1 MLDDIFPPDT
11 DNDCA
16 QQREFEVLYRKNR
29 QRAYNLAYRLL
40 GNRAEAE
47 DVTQDAFVRAWHS
60 FAQYDRLRPFE
71 SWLMRI
77 VTNLVIDRRRRQ
89 KRVNIC
95 SLDAPAASSTDGSSM
110 LLELPDSSREPESLM
125 MAGTY
130 EESLQN
136 ALSLLPLR
144 YREPVLLADV
154 EERSYE
160 EIAALLNCPVG
171 TVRSR
176 IHRARLMLRNTLMGN
191 TSRRRRKGGAMSQS
205 AASPA
210 RA

>member
-1 MLDDIFPPDT
+1 MLHDMVPPE
-11 DNDCA
+11 NENGCA
-16 QQREFEVLYRKNR
+16 RQQEFEALYRKNR

-47 DVTQDAFVRAWHS
+47 DVAQDAFVRAWHS
-60 FAQYDRLRPFE
+60 FAQYDRARPFE

-95 SLDAPAASSTDGSSM
+95 SLDAPAASGTDGSSM
-110 LLELPDSSREPESLM
+110 LLELPDSSREPESLL

-130 EESLQN
+130 EESLQQ
-136 ALSLLPLR
+136 ALSLLPPR

-154 EERSYE
+154 EELSYE

-176 IHRARLMLRNTLMGN
+176 IHRARLMLRDTLMGN
-191 TSRRRRKGGAMSQS
+191 ASRRRRKGGAVSHS
-205 AASPA
+205 AASPV

>member
-1 MLDDIFPPDT
+1 MHHDIVPPD
-11 DNDCA
+11 NENECA
-16 QQREFEVLYRKNR
+16 QRREFEALYRKNQ

-60 FAQYDRLRPFE
+60 FAQYDRARPFE

-89 KRVNIC
+89 KRVSIC
-95 SLDAPAASSTDGSSM
+95 SLDTPATTGMDGASM
-110 LLELPDSSREPESLM
+110 LLELPDSSREPESLL

-136 ALSLLPLR
+136 ALSLLPPR

-191 TSRRRRKGGAMSQS
+191 TSRRRRKSGAFRQS

>member
-1 MLDDIFPPDT
+1 MLHDIVPPE
-11 DNDCA
+11 NENGCA
-16 QQREFEVLYRKNR
+16 RQQEFEALYHKNR

-60 FAQYDRLRPFE
+60 FSQYDRARPFE

-95 SLDAPAASSTDGSSM
+95 SLDAPAASGMDGSSI
-110 LLELPDSSREPESLM
+110 LLELPDSSREPECLLM
-125 MAGTY
+125 ADTY
-130 EESLQN
+130 EESLQH
-136 ALSLLPLR
+136 ALSLLPPR

-154 EERSYE
+154 EELSYE

-176 IHRARLMLRNTLMGN
+176 IHRARLMLRDTLMGN
-191 TSRRRRKGGAMSQS
+191 TSRRRRKAGAVSQS
-205 AASPA
+205 ATFPA